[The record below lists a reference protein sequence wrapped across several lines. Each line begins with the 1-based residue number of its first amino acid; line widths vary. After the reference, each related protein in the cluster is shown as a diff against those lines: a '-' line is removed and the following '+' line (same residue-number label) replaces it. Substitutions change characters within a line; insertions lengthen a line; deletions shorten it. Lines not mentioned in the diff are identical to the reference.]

1 MTTGEGSKADQTD
14 GATATMTQKPKPRH
28 LPAYKVIL
36 HNDDHSLVENV
47 VETIVMLTP
56 LKQQEAV
63 ERVMEA
69 ESTGCSLVLVV
80 HRERAELYA
89 EQFHSRGL
97 TVTIEPAD

>member
-1 MTTGEGSKADQTD
+1 MSTEDGSNAGPTN
-14 GATATMTQKPKPRH
+14 GATATLTQKPKPRH

-36 HNDDHSLVENV
+36 HNDDDNSVDHVIA
-47 VETIVMLTP
+47 TIVMLTP
-56 LKQQEAV
+56 LKPPEAV

-89 EQFHSRGL
+89 EQFQSRGL
-97 TVTIEPAD
+97 TVTIEPAE